1 MDPIVVLGPPASLCP
16 VPVVLTVRR
25 LASQRSCL
33 DFRQGDGRNESP
45 VNGAGGRE
53 GDLRVDKTAKDQ
65 QTGGQTY
72 GQGKGRHGAMT
83 DTLWSRWVGPS
94 QGSTS
99 PPPPSISHAH
109 PKSQKAMA
117 PLGAGP
123 GTALTTALKG
133 GRPRKTDAG
142 DRGGMGIYGETPSR
156 PLPLT

>member
-1 MDPIVVLGPPASLCP
+1 MVLGPPASLCP

-45 VNGAGGRE
+45 VNGARGRE
-53 GDLRVDKTAKDQ
+53 GDLRVERTAKDL

-72 GQGKGRHGAMT
+72 GQGKGRRGAMT
-83 DTLWSRWVGPS
+83 DTLRRRWVGPS

-99 PPPPSISHAH
+99 PPPPSIPHAH
-109 PKSQKAMA
+109 PQSQKAMA

-142 DRGGMGIYGETPSR
+142 DRGGMGIYGEAPSS